1 MEDDYGEDTEFDS
14 VVVPLSLIYDLTFE
28 MLDTIYQWHENR
40 KIEDISHRQT
50 FAAMMA
56 AIEAVMEHLDD
67 DGKPET
73 LQ

>member
-1 MEDDYGEDTEFDS
+1 
-14 VVVPLSLIYDLTFE
+14 
-28 MLDTIYQWHENR
+28 MLDAIYQWHENR
-40 KIEDISHRQT
+40 KIEGINHRQT

>member
-40 KIEDISHRQT
+40 KIEDINHRQT